1 VLTGGGNKVIH
12 VWKPDDGTKIGD
24 IGGFGGEVFKV
35 LVRKDM
41 VYSCSAD
48 KTARQNKTAD
58 RAQVRAFS
66 GHTDWIYSL
75 AYNEATQRLAT
86 GSFDGEVRIWNL
98 ADGAQVAA
106 FKAAPGFPPA
116 ASAAAAAK

>member
-1 VLTGGGNKVIH
+1 
-12 VWKPDDGTKIGD
+12 
-24 IGGFGGEVFKV
+24 VFKV
-35 LVRKDM
+35 LVWKDM

-48 KTARQNKTAD
+48 KTARQHKTAD
-58 RAQVRAFS
+58 RSQVRIFS

-86 GSFDGEVRIWNL
+86 GSFDGEVRVWNL

-106 FKAAPGFPPA
+106 FKAAPGLAPA
-116 ASAAAAAK
+116 APATAAK